1 MADNPYEAP
10 SANLSGNETFAAHTG
25 GVSQGVVEQ
34 LRRTKGWTRL
44 ISVMCFI
51 LGGLMLLGAIFG
63 GTLLSNTDRSV
74 RGLGG
79 LVGVIMFIYGVM
91 GVLQIIFGT
100 KLGGFSSAVQRLMY
114 SARESDLEA
123 AQLLGFRRRAGSHR
137 PDHRHPRHLHRVFQV
152 PLRIWIVPTS
162 PTHRVPAQA
171 KCPAGSRR
179 KSSTSCSVR
188 KARCA
193 SSP

>member
-34 LRRTKGWTRL
+34 LRRTKGWTRF

-51 LGGLMLLGAIFG
+51 VGGLMLIGAVFG
-63 GTLLSNTDRSV
+63 GTALSNMDRSV

-91 GVLQIIFGT
+91 GVLQIVFGT

-114 SARESDLEA
+114 SAQERDMEDALDRQRSFWVFAGVIMLIGLIVGIVSMISTYNA
-123 AQLLGFRRRAGSHR
+123 FR
-137 PDHRHPRHLHRVFQV
+137 
-152 PLRIWIVPTS
+152 
-162 PTHRVPAQA
+162 
-171 KCPAGSRR
+171 
-179 KSSTSCSVR
+179 
-188 KARCA
+188 
-193 SSP
+193 

>member
-34 LRRTKGWTRL
+34 LRRTKGWTRF

-114 SARESDLEA
+114 SARESDLEDA
-123 AQLLGFRRRAGSHR
+123 LERQRSFWVFAGVLVLIGLIIAILGIFTVYSKFR
-137 PDHRHPRHLHRVFQV
+137 
-152 PLRIWIVPTS
+152 
-162 PTHRVPAQA
+162 
-171 KCPAGSRR
+171 
-179 KSSTSCSVR
+179 
-188 KARCA
+188 
-193 SSP
+193 